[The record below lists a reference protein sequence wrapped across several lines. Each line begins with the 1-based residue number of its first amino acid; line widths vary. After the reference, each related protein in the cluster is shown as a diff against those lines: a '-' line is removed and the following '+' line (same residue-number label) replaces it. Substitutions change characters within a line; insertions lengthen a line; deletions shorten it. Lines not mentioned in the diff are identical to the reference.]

1 MKKKMLTGILAVSML
16 GLVLVGCGDKKEVTK
31 TDESQ
36 VEITTEKES
45 EAATETEAP
54 TEVETEAPTEEVKA
68 DFLTENGLT
77 VTPNGSMTIPVAKY
91 GSDELTDL
99 AVNTSVATVAS
110 SEEGYSDTTFTVT
123 ADKNLDNSG
132 VSYNISAFDRYT
144 GTSYESKLTT
154 ALIGGGAS
162 HDNVCVLDID
172 GTQYDC
178 SMDAKQN
185 GNTVTLTVHHPSNYD
200 GVVFLL
206 GKLTATQTDAYNA
219 LGFKSTQ
226 DVSRLKMLI
235 RPGYKN
241 AIETLVLANAY
252 NQERLQ
258 LPIDVIEVPHFG
270 GLKPQVNISSTL
282 TDVYP
287 IYNKLGEVIGYDTN
301 ELAEVPTYTED
312 DVVWFDP
319 NKDVIAVIADKG
331 CVFTSK
337 QNGYTVEPIRNPRG
351 LYNNFF
357 ANSPNNTIA
366 YDPLYNFVIIKKSA

>member
-16 GLVLVGCGDKKEVTK
+16 GLVLVGCGDNKEVTK

-45 EAATETEAP
+45 EAATETETP

-68 DFLTENGLT
+68 DFLAENGLT

-154 ALIGGGAS
+154 ALLGGGAS
-162 HDNVCVLDID
+162 HDNVCVLDVD

-206 GKLTATQTDAYNA
+206 GKLTATQTSAYNA
-219 LGFKSTQ
+219 VDFSKTF
-226 DVSRLKMLI
+226 
-235 RPGYKN
+235 
-241 AIETLVLANAY
+241 T
-252 NQERLQ
+252 
-258 LPIDVIEVPHFG
+258 
-270 GLKPQVNISSTL
+270 
-282 TDVYP
+282 
-287 IYNKLGEVIGYDTN
+287 
-301 ELAEVPTYTED
+301 
-312 DVVWFDP
+312 
-319 NKDVIAVIADKG
+319 IADYSD
-331 CVFTSK
+331 VFIDG
-337 QNGYTVEPIRNPRG
+337 QY
-351 LYNNFF
+351 FF
-357 ANSPNNTIA
+357 TAT
-366 YDPLYNFVIIKKSA
+366 DK

>member
-1 MKKKMLTGILAVSML
+1 MKKKALTGILVASML
-16 GLVLVGCGDKKEVTK
+16 GMMLTGCGDNKEVTK
-31 TDESQ
+31 TDDTK

-45 EAATETEAP
+45 EATETVVEETTEVATEAP
-54 TEVETEAPTEEVKA
+54 VEEVA
-68 DFLTENGLT
+68 SDFLAENGLT

-132 VSYNISAFDRYT
+132 ISYNISAFDRYT

-154 ALIGGGAS
+154 ALLGGGAS
-162 HDNVCVLDID
+162 HDNVCVLDVD

-219 LGFKSTQ
+219 VDF
-226 DVSRLKMLI
+226 
-235 RPGYKN
+235 
-241 AIETLVLANAY
+241 
-252 NQERLQ
+252 
-258 LPIDVIEVPHFG
+258 
-270 GLKPQVNISSTL
+270 
-282 TDVYP
+282 
-287 IYNKLGEVIGYDTN
+287 
-301 ELAEVPTYTED
+301 
-312 DVVWFDP
+312 
-319 NKDVIAVIADKG
+319 
-331 CVFTSK
+331 
-337 QNGYTVEPIRNPRG
+337 
-351 LYNNFF
+351 
-357 ANSPNNTIA
+357 NNTFTVADHADVFIDGQYFFTA
-366 YDPLYNFVIIKKSA
+366 TDK